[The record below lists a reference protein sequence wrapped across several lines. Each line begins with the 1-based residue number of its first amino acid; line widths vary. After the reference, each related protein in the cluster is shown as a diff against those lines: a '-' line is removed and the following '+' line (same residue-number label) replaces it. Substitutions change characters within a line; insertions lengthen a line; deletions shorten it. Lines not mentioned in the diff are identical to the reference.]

1 MINIDKSLLFQVI
14 NFLVLV
20 AILYKFAF
28 KPITKALQDRAD
40 GIKKSLDDAKAANEE
55 AERRLKEYSDK
66 LTTAHKEGEVI
77 RERARQEAL
86 TEGQR
91 LVTDAKEE
99 AGRLVEQAKK
109 DIEGEVKK
117 ARQEL
122 REEVVN
128 ISLQVTEKILEKKVD
143 AEDHK
148 RLVGEYI
155 SKMGALH

>member
-1 MINIDKSLLFQVI
+1 MLNLDWSLLFQVI
-14 NFLVLV
+14 NFAVLV

-66 LTTAHKEGEVI
+66 LAAAQKEGDALRDKARQQAQAEEQQI
-77 RERARQEAL
+77 AARAR
-86 TEGQR
+86 
-91 LVTDAKEE
+91 EE
-99 AGRLVEQAKK
+99 AAHMVEQAKK

-117 ARQEL
+117 ARQAL

-128 ISLQVTEKILEKKVD
+128 ISLQVTEKILEKKIET
-143 AEDHK
+143 EDHK
-148 RLVGEYI
+148 RLVNEYI
-155 SKMGALH
+155 SKMGASN

>member
-28 KPITKALQDRAD
+28 KPITQALKDRAD

-66 LTTAHKEGEVI
+66 LAGAHKEGDAV
-77 RERARQEAL
+77 REKARQEAL
-86 TEGQR
+86 NEGQR
-91 LVTDAKEE
+91 LITDAKDE
-99 AGRLVEQAKK
+99 AGRLLEQGKK
-109 DIEGEVKK
+109 DIESEVKK
-117 ARQEL
+117 ARQQL

-128 ISLQVTEKILEKKVD
+128 ISLQVTEKVLEKKIE

-148 RLVGEYI
+148 KLVGEYI